1 MKQVMYQI
9 LLAEDED
16 TLRSILK
23 VFFEKN
29 GFGIDTVD
37 NGDDACLYADRKKY
51 DIVILDIM
59 MPGKRSMQIY
69 KK

>member
-1 MKQVMYQI
+1 MYQI

-37 NGDDACLYADRKKY
+37 KAEICR
-51 DIVILDIM
+51 VIKQRFMRLMI
-59 MPGKRSMQIY
+59 
-69 KK
+69 